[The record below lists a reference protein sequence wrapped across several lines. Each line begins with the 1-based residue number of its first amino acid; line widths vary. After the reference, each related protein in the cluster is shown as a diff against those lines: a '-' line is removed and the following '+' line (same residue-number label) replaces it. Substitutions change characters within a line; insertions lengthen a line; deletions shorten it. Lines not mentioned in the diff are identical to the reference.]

1 MTIPSSEP
9 REAGDKRAENGL
21 KQTIKAL
28 AFDVFGTVVDWHRGI
43 REEAAALAARHG
55 IAGDWARFA
64 EDWRAGYPRAM
75 DRVRKGELPWKRI
88 DALHRMILDDIA
100 PRHGLAG
107 LPEAE
112 LAQLNLAWH
121 RLPAWPDAVAGLTLM
136 KRERIITTL
145 SNGNFSLLTEMAK
158 HAALPWDCIISAELF
173 RHYKPDAEA
182 YLGCA
187 DLLDIAPQELMLVA
201 CHPSDLRAARAQDLR
216 TAYVQR
222 PLEMGPGKALPQVA
236 EAEFDLVAADFI
248 ELAARLA

>member
-1 MTIPSSEP
+1 VE
-9 REAGDKRAENGL
+9 
-21 KQTIKAL
+21 QTIKAL

-64 EDWRAGYPRAM
+64 EDWRAGYPQAM
-75 DRVRKGELPWKRI
+75 DRVRRGELPWTRI

-121 RLPAWPDAVAGLTLM
+121 RLPPWPDAVEGLSLL
-136 KRERIITTL
+136 KRKRIVTTL
-145 SNGNFSLLTEMAK
+145 SNGNMSLLVDMAR
-158 HAALPWDCIISAELF
+158 HAGLPWDCVISAELF
-173 RHYKPDAEA
+173 RHYKPDPEA

-187 DLLDIAPQELMLVA
+187 DLLGIAPQELMLVA
-201 CHPSDLRAARAQDLR
+201 CHPSDLRAARRAGLR
-216 TAYVQR
+216 TAYVVR
-222 PLEMGPGKALPQVA
+222 PLEHGPGAQTPHVVDG
-236 EAEFDLVAADFI
+236 EFDCVAQSFVDLS
-248 ELAARLA
+248 ERLD